1 MKVLVDMNLSPRWTT
16 ALEQEG
22 WHAVH
27 WSEVGDPRATDAEIM
42 EWARREGYV
51 VLTHD
56 LDFGALLAAT
66 QMQGP
71 SVLQIRT
78 QDVLPEAL
86 GSRVVQI
93 LRQYGEVLAQG
104 ALVTVDETRARIR
117 VLPFQ

>member
-16 ALEQEG
+16 LLEQEG

-42 EWARREGYV
+42 EWAQREGYV

-56 LDFGALLAAT
+56 LDFGTLLAAT
-66 QMQGP
+66 KMQGP

-78 QDVLPEAL
+78 QDVMPEVL
-86 GSRVVQI
+86 VSRVVQI
-93 LRQYGEVLAQG
+93 LQQYGEVLEQG

-117 VLPFQ
+117 VLPFR